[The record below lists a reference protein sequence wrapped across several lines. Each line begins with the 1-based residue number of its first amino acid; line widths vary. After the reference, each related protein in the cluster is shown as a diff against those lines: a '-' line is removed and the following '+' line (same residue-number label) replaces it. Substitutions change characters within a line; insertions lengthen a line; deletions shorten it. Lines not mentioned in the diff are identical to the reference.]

1 MKKRKIFTFIVVI
14 FMLIIMAFF
23 EKTDLLIADSGFD
36 FDYDSGGF
44 DSGGFSSDFDY
55 DYGGGYYGGS
65 GGASTLEDHI
75 ISFVI
80 VVLIFGLSFLV
91 IRIQSKT
98 IAKGIEQSTKQNSV
112 VRPSI
117 SEEEIRK
124 ILPRFDKNEFF
135 REAFTIYQNVQNAWM
150 NFEIEKVRDQ
160 LTDELY
166 NMYLS
171 QVETLKIKGQQNIM
185 KDFKLINARVT
196 GFHVE
201 NDTVQM
207 VTSMTIEFYDYIID
221 VASGKILRGN
231 SQRKGHVEY
240 EMTFIQSLKQKQTE
254 ITCPNCGAPVSIN
267 ASNKC
272 SYCASTIVQ
281 ENAKWVLSKK
291 KNIAQR

>member
-1 MKKRKIFTFIVVI
+1 MKKRKILTVIVII
-14 FMLIIMAFF
+14 FMLIVMVFWR
-23 EKTDLLIADSGFD
+23 KTNMVIADSGFD

-65 GGASTLEDHI
+65 RGASTLEDHI

-80 VVLIFGLSFLV
+80 VVVIFGLSFLV

-98 IAKGIEQSTKQNSV
+98 ISNGIQQN
-112 VRPSI
+112 VRQNIAVKPSI
-117 SEEEIRK
+117 SEEQIRK
-124 ILPRFDKNEFF
+124 TLPGFDKNEFF
-135 REAFTIYQNVQNAWM
+135 KEAFTIYQNVQNAWM
-150 NFEIEKVRDQ
+150 NFEMEKVRDQ

-185 KDFKLINARVT
+185 KDFKLTNARVT
-196 GFHVE
+196 GFYVE

-207 VTSMTIEFYDYIID
+207 ITSMTIEFYDYIID
-221 VASGKILRGN
+221 VASGKVLRGN
-231 SQRKGHVEY
+231 SQRKCCVEY
-240 EMTFIQSLKQKQTE
+240 EMTFIQSLKQKQTK
-254 ITCPNCGAPVSIN
+254 ITCPNCGAPVNIN